1 MNEPPYDERQPR
13 SDVGL
18 LASINQKKIMK
29 MELTLKEMAQ
39 IERAKVEAAKKEEE
53 RIYNER
59 MARLTKMRD
68 DLLDE
73 LKEFIPGATKGR
85 YVRPSVFIPLKGFE
99 AKSGYGYDIFPLEC
113 GSFEVKKNS
122 NSCCLKDSWSKG
134 MNRKQLAEQIL
145 SQYV

>member
-1 MNEPPYDERQPR
+1 
-13 SDVGL
+13 
-18 LASINQKKIMK
+18 

-39 IERAKVEAAKKEEE
+39 IERAKVEAAKQEEE

-73 LKEFIPGATKGR
+73 LIEFIPGAIKGE
-85 YVRPSVFIPLKGFE
+85 YIRPSVFIALKGFE
-99 AKSGYGYDIFPLEC
+99 AKTGYGYDIFPLEC
-113 GSFEVKKNS
+113 GTFEVHKHS
-122 NSCCLKDSWSKG
+122 NSCCLKDSWKKN
-134 MNRKQLAEQIL
+134 MTRKELAEKVL

>member
-1 MNEPPYDERQPR
+1 
-13 SDVGL
+13 
-18 LASINQKKIMK
+18 

-39 IERAKVEAAKKEEE
+39 IERAKVEAAKKEEA
-53 RIYNER
+53 RIHNER

-73 LKEFIPGATKGR
+73 LKEFIPGAIKGR

-99 AKSGYGYDIFPLEC
+99 TKSGYGYDIFPLEC
-113 GSFEVKKNS
+113 GFFEVKKNS
-122 NSCCLKDSWSKG
+122 NSCCLKDSWTKN
-134 MNRKQLAEQIL
+134 MNRKEFAKEIL